1 MKPRVYIDGKEGTT
15 DLQIYERLS
24 ARSDIDL
31 LLIDEAKRKDPAE
44 RKRLI
49 NAAELVFLC
58 LPDKAAEETVEL
70 AEDPAT
76 KIIDASTAHRTA
88 PRLGIR
94 PSGAGHRTE
103 KCHRPRRAGGESRM
117 PRNWIFIHCRTAGQA
132 GHSACG
138 LSGDGLLPHRVLR
151 RREEDDRP
159 VRGRRPGR
167 GS

>member
-49 NAAELVFLC
+49 NAADLVFLC

-76 KIIDASTAHRTA
+76 KIIDASTAHRTPAGYTAFRSWA
-88 PRLGIR
+88 PHRKV
-94 PSGAGHRTE
+94 PSPT
-103 KCHRPRRAGGESRM
+103 PGGWRI
-117 PRNWIFIHCRTAGQA
+117 PDATQLDFYP
-132 GHSACG
+132 
-138 LSGDGLLPHRVLR
+138 LPHRWSSWAFCLR
-151 RREEDDRP
+151 TIR
-159 VRGRRPGR
+159 
-167 GS
+167 